1 MFEGTA
7 KQMSARA
14 TWVNIGTLPVGY
26 RPRVQQIITL
36 TTPVANRPFLTVL
49 IATNGVIN
57 IQTPQI
63 TDNVWLQGTGVF
75 AL

>member
-1 MFEGTA
+1 MHEGTA

-14 TWVNIGTLPVGY
+14 AWVNIGTLPVGY

-36 TTPVANRPFLTVL
+36 TTPVINRSFLTMM
-49 IATNGVIN
+49 IATNGVIS